1 MFMVYSGAASPRRVC
16 VGGLG
21 DDVTN
26 MKNTKETV
34 YNCYNSCEMFSQFD
48 VSFWDVYLLHL
59 GPTRFL
65 SYL

>member
-1 MFMVYSGAASPRRVC
+1 MFMVYSGAASPGRVGGS
-16 VGGLG
+16 GGLG
-21 DDVTN
+21 DDVI

-34 YNCYNSCEMFSQFD
+34 YNCYNSCEMFFQFD

-59 GPTRFL
+59 GLTSFL

>member
-1 MFMVYSGAASPRRVC
+1 MVYSGAASPRRVC

-48 VSFWDVYLLHL
+48 VSF
-59 GPTRFL
+59 
-65 SYL
+65 